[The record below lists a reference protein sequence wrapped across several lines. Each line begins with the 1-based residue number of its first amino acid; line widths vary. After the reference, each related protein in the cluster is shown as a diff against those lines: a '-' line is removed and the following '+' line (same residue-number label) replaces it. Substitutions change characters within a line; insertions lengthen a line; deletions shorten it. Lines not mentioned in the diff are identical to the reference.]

1 MDVILSVHYVQM
13 SKTKEK
19 LIDAA
24 IEYLN
29 IEDVEKISVKKLI
42 KIADV
47 GYGTFYNHFNSIEDI
62 QIEALNKTVR
72 NVLIEFKLNVK
83 NEKDYVYIIYLA
95 LLRGINLL
103 VNSPSINWLL
113 KDVQMLI
120 QVFKEISQPNMENN
134 FLNAVKA
141 KQIKN
146 TDIEDLIQFKDAR
159 HYMQWAAIG
168 AVDQIV
174 KGELSEKEAFA
185 KLAKNVTVVDIPNAQ
200 RDQII
205 ERILNNTFH
214 WETKDNDDK

>member
-1 MDVILSVHYVQM
+1 MSYFLYTMSEM

-24 IEYLN
+24 IVYFNTEGT
-29 IEDVEKISVKKLI
+29 ERISVKKLI

-47 GYGTFYNHFNSIEDI
+47 GYGTFYNHFDSVEEV

-72 NVLIEFKLNVK
+72 NVLIEFKLGVK

-103 VNSPSINWLL
+103 ANSPSINWLL
-113 KDVQMLI
+113 KDVKMVI

-141 KQIKN
+141 KQIQN
-146 TDIEDLIQFKDAR
+146 TDIDDLMQFKDAR

-168 AVDQIV
+168 AVEQV
-174 KGELSEKEAFA
+174 VNGELSEKEAFA
-185 KLAKNVTVVDIPNAQ
+185 KLAKNVTVVDIPNEQ

-205 ERILNNTFH
+205 DRILNETFH
-214 WETKDNDDK
+214 WETKDNDDR

>member
-1 MDVILSVHYVQM
+1 MSEM

-24 IEYLN
+24 IVYFNTEGT
-29 IEDVEKISVKKLI
+29 ERISVKKLI

-47 GYGTFYNHFNSIEDI
+47 GYGTFYNHFDSVEEV

-72 NVLIEFKLNVK
+72 NVLIEFKLGVK

-103 VNSPSINWLL
+103 ANSPSINWLL
-113 KDVQMLI
+113 KDVKMVI

-141 KQIKN
+141 KQIQN
-146 TDIEDLIQFKDAR
+146 TDIDDLMQFKDAR

-168 AVDQIV
+168 AVEQV
-174 KGELSEKEAFA
+174 VNGELSEKEAFA
-185 KLAKNVTVVDIPNAQ
+185 KLAKNVTVVDIPNEQ

-205 ERILNNTFH
+205 DRILNETFH
-214 WETKDNDDK
+214 WETKDNDDR

>member
-1 MDVILSVHYVQM
+1 M
-13 SKTKEK
+13 SKTREK

-29 IEDVEKISVKKLI
+29 MEDVEKISVKKLI

-62 QIEALNKTVR
+62 QVEALNKTVR
-72 NVLIEFKLNVK
+72 NVLIEFKLDVK

-141 KQIKN
+141 KQIQN
-146 TDIEDLIQFKDAR
+146 TDIDDLMQFKDAR

-168 AVDQIV
+168 AVEQV
-174 KGELSEKEAFA
+174 VNGELSEKEAFA
-185 KLAKNVTVVDIPNAQ
+185 KLAKNVTVVDIPNEQ

-205 ERILNNTFH
+205 DRILNETFH
-214 WETKDNDDK
+214 WETKDNDDR